1 METKVNII
9 SDAEN
14 ELEVSLTYDEI
25 LPEIEAAYKEERKS
39 ISMPGFRKGKVP
51 TSMLKKVYGEAI
63 EYKASE
69 NIANKKFWDLV
80 QEMDLKPISTPQLVD
95 IDYEPS
101 KKLAFKVKYEIMPQ
115 VELKDYKGQDIEKP
129 VFKVRDE
136 DIEKEVNHM
145 LKAKATYEEAEVVED
160 NARLTLNLQRVDKDK
175 NPIEGQRSEN
185 IKVELDDPKV
195 NPQIVLNSKDKK
207 VGDVFDF
214 VFVDEHYHGEEL
226 HKEEFNY
233 SAEIVKIE
241 KVVLPEVTEE
251 LVKEISRNR
260 ASSLEELKA
269 QTKKN
274 FEEYYTSQTE
284 NIFTNQLID
293 KVIKNNEFTVPKGY
307 VELLLNRMV
316 ENERE
321 NAKKY
326 KMPNFDDK
334 AVRQNL
340 AARAEWNAK
349 WQIVLENIARIEELK
364 VEDADL
370 EEMAKAESE
379 RTGLDVEKLIKY
391 FKDSNKTETLI
402 EEKVVKFLKDNNNII
417 EVDPDKKSDEKKDK
431 K

>member
-260 ASSLEELKA
+260 ASSLEELRA

>member
-340 AARAEWNAK
+340 ASRAEWNAK

>member
-260 ASSLEELKA
+260 ASSLEELRA

-417 EVDPDKKSDEKKDK
+417 EVDPDKKSD
-431 K
+431 

>member
-175 NPIEGQRSEN
+175 NPIEGQSSEN

-260 ASSLEELKA
+260 ASSLEELRA